1 MPDRPKL
8 FLIDGSSYLF
18 RAFYAIGH
26 LSNSKG
32 IPTNATYGFTQML
45 LKVLKDHRP
54 DYLVVTFDL
63 KAPTFRTKVYK
74 EYKSNRPAMPEGLT
88 PQIPY
93 IKKIIEGYRIALLEM
108 EGYEADDLI
117 GTVAKGLESE
127 VDVVIITGDKDILQL
142 VSPRIQVY
150 DTMKEKRFGVE
161 EVIERF
167 GVSPEQ
173 VVEVMGLSGDAIDN
187 IPGVPG
193 IGEKTAIQ
201 LIKTYGSIEN
211 LLIHVEEIHQ
221 KKLKENL
228 KTHGDLAR
236 LSRQLATIHTNVPV
250 NYRLKDFSLSPPD
263 LNHLKEIFKELEFNK
278 LLKELFEKKR
288 SESTTRDYRLITD
301 RNELLALLEDLR
313 KAASFSIDLETT
325 SPYPMWADLVGISL
339 SYAPHQAFY
348 IPLGHQGKEKLQ
360 QLPLREVLEELR
372 PIWEDGE
379 IKKVGQ
385 NIKYDWIV
393 LKRYGIH
400 LQGMEGDTMIASY
413 LLNPTKHNHNLN
425 EIAQEYL
432 DRSLTSYKEVV
443 GTGTKAVTFDQI
455 DLEKARDYSCEDA
468 EVTFQL
474 SHLLLPKL
482 KEGGLQDLFDQVEMP
497 LVMVLAKMEM
507 NGVKIDL
514 DLLQEYSKE
523 IETQLQQKVERIYG
537 LAGEVFNIN
546 SSQQL
551 GKILFEKLKLPVVKR
566 TKTGSSTDMEVL
578 TKLSLQH
585 DLPLEILGYRNLSKL
600 KSTYIDA
607 LPKLI
612 HPKTGRVHTSY
623 NQTVT
628 ATGRLSSSDPNL
640 QNIPVRAEEGN
651 RIRQAFIPEEGW
663 AIVSAD
669 YSQIELRILAH
680 LSQDETLINAFQ
692 QDEDIHART
701 ASEIFQVPIE
711 KVTLPM
717 RREAKV
723 INFGIIYGMSAY
735 GLSQQ
740 LGTDPKIAQTYI
752 DEYFKKYTGVQTY
765 IEKSLGEARQK
776 GYVMTLLHRRRYLPD
791 IHSPNTPIRQATERM
806 AINTPLQGT
815 AADIIKVAMIY
826 IQKRIDELDL
836 PVKMIMQVHDELVF
850 EVPKGDLQKTIPM
863 IQNKMETVMD
873 LSIPLKVS
881 IHSGKNWA
889 EGH

>member
-1 MPDRPKL
+1 
-8 FLIDGSSYLF
+8 
-18 RAFYAIGH
+18 
-26 LSNSKG
+26 
-32 IPTNATYGFTQML
+32 
-45 LKVLKDHRP
+45 
-54 DYLVVTFDL
+54 
-63 KAPTFRTKVYK
+63 
-74 EYKSNRPAMPEGLT
+74 
-88 PQIPY
+88 
-93 IKKIIEGYRIALLEM
+93 
-108 EGYEADDLI
+108 
-117 GTVAKGLESE
+117 
-127 VDVVIITGDKDILQL
+127 
-142 VSPRIQVY
+142 
-150 DTMKEKRFGVE
+150 
-161 EVIERF
+161 
-167 GVSPEQ
+167 
-173 VVEVMGLSGDAIDN
+173 
-187 IPGVPG
+187 
-193 IGEKTAIQ
+193 

-211 LLIHVEEIHQ
+211 LLTHLEEIPQ
-221 KKLKENL
+221 KKLRENL

-250 NYRLKDFSLSPPD
+250 NCQLKNFSLLPAD
-263 LNHLKEIFKELEFNK
+263 LNRLKEIFKELEFNK
-278 LLKELFEKKR
+278 FLKELSEKKP

-313 KAASFSIDLETT
+313 EAASFSVDLETT

-372 PIWEDGE
+372 PILEDRE
-379 IKKVGQ
+379 MKKMGQ

-393 LKRYGIH
+393 LKRYGIQ
-400 LQGMEGDTMIASY
+400 LQGIEGDTMIASY

-432 DRSLTSYKEVV
+432 DRSLTNYKEVV
-443 GTGTKAVTFDQI
+443 GTGTKTVTFDHI

-468 EVTFQL
+468 DVTLQL

-497 LVMVLAKMEM
+497 LVTVLAKMEM
-507 NGVKIDL
+507 NGVKIDF

-523 IETQLQQKVERIYG
+523 IESQLQQKVERIYG

-566 TKTGSSTDMEVL
+566 TKTGSSTDVEVL

-585 DLPLEILGYRNLSKL
+585 DLPLEILGYRNLNKL

-651 RIRQAFIPEEGW
+651 RIRQAFIPGGGW

-680 LSQDETLINAFQ
+680 LSQDETLINAFR

-711 KVTLPM
+711 KVTPPM

-740 LGTDPKIAQTYI
+740 LGTDPKTAQTYI

-765 IEKSLGEARQK
+765 IEKSLVEARQN

-791 IHSPNTPIRQATERM
+791 LHAPNAAIRQATERM

-815 AADIIKVAMIY
+815 AADIIKVAMIH
-826 IQKRIDELDL
+826 IQKRIDELGL

-850 EVPKGDLQKTIPM
+850 EVPDEELQKSIPM
-863 IQNKMETVMD
+863 IQNKMETVID

-881 IHSGKNWA
+881 IRSGKNWA
-889 EGH
+889 EVH

>member
-1 MPDRPKL
+1 MMDRPKL
-8 FLIDGSSYLF
+8 ILIDGSSYLF

-32 IPTNATYGFTQML
+32 LPTNAAYGFTQML

-54 DYLVVTFDL
+54 DYLAVIFDS
-63 KAPTFRTKVYK
+63 KAPTFRSEIYK
-74 EYKSNRPAMPEGLT
+74 EYKANRPAMPEGLA

-93 IKKIIEGYRIALLEM
+93 IKKIINGYRIALLEM

-142 VSPRIQVY
+142 VSHRIQVY
-150 DTMKEKRFGVE
+150 DTLKEKRFGVE
-161 EVIERF
+161 EVVGRF

-187 IPGVPG
+187 IPGVRG

-201 LIKTYGSIEN
+201 LIQTYGSIEN
-211 LLIHVEEIHQ
+211 LLIHVEEIHR

-236 LSRQLATIHTNVPV
+236 LSKQLATIHTDVPIT
-250 NYRLKDFSLSPPD
+250 YQLKDFSLSPPD
-263 LNHLKEIFKELEFNK
+263 LRSLKEIFKELEFNK
-278 LLKELFEKKR
+278 LLKELSEKKP
-288 SESTTRDYRLITD
+288 SQSPTRDYRLITD
-301 RNELLALLEDLR
+301 RNELLALLDDLR
-313 KAASFSIDLETT
+313 KAPSFSIDLETT
-325 SPYPMWADLVGISL
+325 SSYPMWADLVGISL

-348 IPLGHQGKEKLQ
+348 IPLGHRGQETIQ
-360 QLPLREVLEELR
+360 QLPLPRVLEELR
-372 PIWEDGE
+372 PILEDGE

-400 LQGMEGDTMIASY
+400 LQGIDGDTMIASY

-432 DRSLTSYKEVV
+432 DRSLTNYKEVV
-443 GTGTKAVTFDQI
+443 GTGMKAVTFDQI

-468 EVTFQL
+468 DVTFQL

-482 KEGGLQDLFDQVEMP
+482 KEGGFKDLFDQVEMP

-566 TKTGSSTDMEVL
+566 TKTGSSTDVEVL

-585 DLPLEILGYRNLSKL
+585 DLPLEILGYRNLNKL

-651 RIRQAFIPEEGW
+651 RIRQAFIPEKGW
-663 AIVSAD
+663 SIVSAD

-692 QDEDIHART
+692 NDEDIHART
-701 ASEIFQVPIE
+701 ASEIFEVPIE
-711 KVTLPM
+711 KITPPM

-740 LGTDPKIAQTYI
+740 LGTDPKIAQAYI

-765 IEKSLGEARQK
+765 IEKGLEEARQN

-791 IHSPNTPIRQATERM
+791 IHSPTVAIRQATERM

-815 AADIIKVAMIY
+815 AADIIKLAMIH
-826 IQKRIDELDL
+826 IQNQIEELGL
-836 PVKMIMQVHDELVF
+836 STKMIMQVHDELVF
-850 EVPKGDLQKTIPM
+850 EVFKEELQKTISM

-881 IHSGKNWA
+881 IYSGKNWA
-889 EGH
+889 EVH